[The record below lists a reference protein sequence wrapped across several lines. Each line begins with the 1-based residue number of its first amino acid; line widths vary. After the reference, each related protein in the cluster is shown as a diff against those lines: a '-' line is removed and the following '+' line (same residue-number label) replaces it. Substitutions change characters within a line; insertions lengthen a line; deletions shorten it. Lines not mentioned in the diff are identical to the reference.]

1 MESDGRPVAG
11 VVNVRELGE
20 LVRARR
26 AADGLT
32 LRGLQAAL
40 DNALS
45 ASALSRIENG
55 AIPEPRNVAPIAD
68 WLGIPMSQIAWP
80 GQATTSSKGQTTPDV
95 VEVHLRADKHLSP
108 IAAEVLARTFRVLYD
123 DIVAG
128 RIPLA
133 GGESR
138 D

>member
-1 MESDGRPVAG
+1 MEFDGRPVAG

>member
-1 MESDGRPVAG
+1 MQSVGQPAMG
-11 VVNVRELGE
+11 VVNVRELGA
-20 LVRARR
+20 LLRARR
-26 AADGLT
+26 AAGGLT

-40 DNALS
+40 NNALS

-68 WLGIPMSQIAWP
+68 WLGIPMRQIAWP
-80 GQATTSSKGQTTPDV
+80 GQATTSSEGQSTPDV
-95 VEVHLRADKHLSP
+95 VAVHLRADKQLSP